1 MSSVYVLLMVDITL
15 DYENTHTYVFDT
27 KEKAREKLKELREDF
42 ETYSMTES
50 FIVEENNKDYYCAYE
65 YGRYVEN
72 HYMLKIEKK
81 EIL

>member
-1 MSSVYVLLMVDITL
+1 MNNVYVLLVIDITL
-15 DYENTHTYVFDT
+15 DYENTYIYVFDT

-42 ETYSMTES
+42 ESYSMTES
-50 FIVEENNKDYYCAYE
+50 FVIRSGEDYYRAYE
-65 YGRYVEN
+65 DGRYIEN